1 VNNTNPKENDM
12 TSIKKTQTTE
22 NTPIKPI
29 GEQDPI
35 NSATNER
42 AAYHEAG
49 HAIAAIWHEIEL
61 DRVTIVPEGGALG
74 YVEHRFSGLAG
85 LEEDRE
91 KLEAQA
97 LIALAGPACEA
108 HHFGKGRK
116 VDWNA
121 EDYRHDVVQA
131 SVLLQSLSAH
141 EDEGAAYFDWIAE
154 RAVSL
159 VAMPRFVEAADALAE
174 ALIERR
180 ELTGE
185 QASELI
191 NATWKSMRSQLG
203 LTI

>member
-1 VNNTNPKENDM
+1 M
-12 TSIKKTQTTE
+12 
-22 NTPIKPI
+22 
-29 GEQDPI
+29 
-35 NSATNER
+35 NSETIER

-61 DRVTIVPEGGALG
+61 HCVTIVPDGGALG
-74 YVEHRFSGLAG
+74 YVEHRFSGLVG

-97 LIALAGPACEA
+97 LIALAGAACEA
-108 HHFGKGRK
+108 HHFGRGRK
-116 VDWNA
+116 VDWYA
-121 EDYRHDVVQA
+121 DDYRHDVVQA

-154 RAVSL
+154 RAMSL
-159 VAMPRFVEAADALAE
+159 VSMPRMVKAADALAG

-185 QASELI
+185 QASKLVY
-191 NATWKSMRSQLG
+191 ATWKSMRS
-203 LTI
+203 